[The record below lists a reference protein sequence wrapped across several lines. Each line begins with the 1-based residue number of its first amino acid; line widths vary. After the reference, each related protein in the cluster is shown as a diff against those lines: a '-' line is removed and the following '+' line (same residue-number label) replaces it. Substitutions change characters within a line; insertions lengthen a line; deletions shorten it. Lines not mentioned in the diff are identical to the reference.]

1 MKYQYPKK
9 ILDSLMD
16 EQIDPFKRINK
27 NEFDKIIFELT
38 NYHKKYCTFYKK
50 IFFFEEIFKDIKSIP
65 PLPTRLFKNNNL
77 VSISSKDIFKT
88 MYSSGT
94 SGSQSKINLDKDA
107 SIRQIKALKKIFR
120 PYLGSNRHP
129 MIIVDNL
136 KDLKNQK
143 EFNAKKAAISGFS
156 MFGKDYFYLLDK
168 KNNIDFESL
177 KIFF

>member
-1 MKYQYPKK
+1 
-9 ILDSLMD
+9 MD

-77 VSISSKDIFKT
+77 VSISSKEIFKT

-94 SGSQSKINLDKDA
+94 SGFQSKINLDKDA

-143 EFNAKKAAISGFS
+143 NLMQKKLQYRVFQC
-156 MFGKDYFYLLDK
+156 L
-168 KNNIDFESL
+168 E
-177 KIFF
+177 KIIFIY